1 MCGKEKGKVDVP
13 STVAIDL
20 SVAAPD
26 GSAGGEA
33 PGSDAA
39 GKEDAEDDVDS
50 IMIHL
55 PPGESNLLQQDISF

>member
-26 GSAGGEA
+26 GSAGGET

-39 GKEDAEDDVDS
+39 GKEDAEDDS